1 MASDL
6 PEIDS
11 AIRDLASALQAAGA
25 DYMIFGGVA
34 VIARGVPRHTD
45 DVDATVWGEGVTLD
59 FLVKALAS
67 QGIEPRIPE
76 ALAFARQNQVLLL
89 RHRASGI
96 DIEVTFGWLP
106 FEREALDRADTLSLA
121 GVSVPV
127 ATPEDLVIYKAVA
140 WRDRDRTDVERLL
153 TIYGERID
161 LGRVRR
167 VVGEFAE
174 ALETPERLDELEAM
188 IARIMKKPPGRR
200 P

>member
-1 MASDL
+1 VASDL
-6 PEIDS
+6 SEIDA

-25 DYMIFGGVA
+25 EYMIFGGVA

-45 DVDATVWGEGVTLD
+45 DVDATVWGEGVALD
-59 FLVKALAS
+59 SLVKLLAS

-76 ALAFARQNQVLLL
+76 ALAFARENQVLLL
-89 RHRASGI
+89 RHGASGI

-153 TIYGERID
+153 TLYGDRID

-174 ALETPERLDELEAM
+174 ALETPERLAELDAM
-188 IARIMKKPPGRR
+188 IARTMKKPPGRR
-200 P
+200 T